1 MADDRAII
9 KALSK
14 QTGEKIKEMPLG
26 SIMFFGSNGY
36 ARAAD
41 GRVMG
46 LNLEGAGITG
56 LSLIGGLTG
65 LTLLQLGYNKISDIS
80 PLAGLT
86 SLTELSLGDNQLT
99 DLSPLAGLTAL
110 KILRLENN
118 QLTDISPLAGL
129 TALTLLS
136 LDRNQLTD
144 VSPLAGLTGLTF
156 LNLSGIRLTDLS
168 PLAGL
173 TALTELYLYSNQ
185 LTDLSPLAGLTA
197 LTSLELSGNQLTGVS
212 PLAGLTHLTT
222 LWLNI
227 NQLTDLSPLAGLTA
241 LTELYLSDNQLT
253 GVSPLAKLT
262 GLTNLS
268 LSENKLTDLSPL
280 AGLTALTKLWLHN
293 NQLTDLSPLYGLK
306 ELKYLDLRH
315 NAITRLPEN
324 MVVSG
329 RPIQWEWKLGEPGLF
344 LAGNP
349 LETPPIEVVQ
359 QGHEA
364 VVNYFQELKKAS
376 VRLLQSKLLLVGN
389 GEVGKTTLMKKLI
402 DNDFQVIPGTEA
414 STHGIHI
421 APWKLEVPFKDTDA
435 AETSETVTL
444 HFWDFGGQDI
454 YHATHQFFLTKRSLY
469 LFVWEVRR
477 EEETRSF
484 DYWLNI
490 VKLLSAESPVIVVM
504 NKADLRTKYI
514 DEAGFKKKFPNIQA
528 FCKVSCLDNRGI
540 GELTGLI
547 RDRLAL
553 MPHLRDKLPRAWVDI
568 RQRLEKERKKKNYIG
583 REEYLA
589 ICREYGLERE
599 RAEFLSGYLHDLGV
613 ILHYRHDPLLENTV
627 ILNPEWAT
635 EAVYALIDR
644 REIQD
649 NRGSFKF
656 DDLKKYWDKQKYP
669 PEKHAQLVRLMETFE
684 LCFNFAGTALH
695 FVPELLPPRGDSPDI
710 SAYQEPGTLRFQYHY
725 DFMPEGIVSRFMARV
740 FYLIHEKKHFWKNGV
755 ELQFE
760 NSLALVQ
767 GEQLNRRLTIA
778 VTGACQRELLA
789 IIRSHFDYIH
799 ASLNMEKDRHFHEM
813 VPCTCTGCAGS
824 ANPYLFAYHTLRKFI
839 DKGETVISC
848 QESVEKVDIY
858 NLVKGFEPTR
868 PSKDL
873 LTAVLAAAFHLQGL
887 ALDMS
892 TREDARTSLIVTLL
906 KVQGF
911 MAGDQG
917 RWGQSA
923 TGKSAGRPD
932 AMIAS
937 DQGLEAIV
945 EAFNLGYLDTAAID
959 KHCIKIFGY
968 DPHGLERNFMV
979 IYADSQDFP
988 GLWEKYKA
996 HLKDISFPYPLSPG
1010 KGIEEKPVR
1019 FAGMRVA
1026 LARHERTGR
1035 QIGIYHVFVNMRAR

>member
-9 KALSK
+9 EALEK
-14 QTGEKIKEMPLG
+14 QLGKKLKKMPLDR
-26 SIMFFGSNGY
+26 IMPYTSNGY

-41 GRVMG
+41 GRVKG
-46 LNLEGAGITG
+46 LNLYNTGITD
-56 LSLIGGLTG
+56 LSLFSGLTG
-65 LTLLQLGYNKISDIS
+65 LTLLELSGNKISDLSPLAGLTALTELYLYNNRLTDIS

-86 SLTELSLGDNQLT
+86 ALKVLYLYENQLT

-110 KILRLENN
+110 TRLHLSNN
-118 QLTDISPLAGL
+118 QLVDVSPLAGL
-129 TALTLLS
+129 TALTTLS
-136 LDRNQLTD
+136 LNDNKLTG
-144 VSPLAGLTGLTF
+144 VSDLAGLTA
-156 LNLSGIRLTDLS
+156 LNILRLENNRLTDLS

-173 TALTELYLYSNQ
+173 TALTELSLNINQLTDISPLAGLTVLTKLYLVRNQ

-197 LTSLELSGNQLTGVS
+197 LTV
-212 PLAGLTHLTT
+212 
-222 LWLNI
+222 
-227 NQLTDLSPLAGLTA
+227 
-241 LTELYLSDNQLT
+241 LYLY
-253 GVSPLAKLT
+253 
-262 GLTNLS
+262 
-268 LSENKLTDLSPL
+268 E
-280 AGLTALTKLWLHN
+280 

-306 ELKYLDLRH
+306 KLKILDLRD
-315 NAITRLPEN
+315 NAITQVPESL
-324 MVVSG
+324 VLTG
-329 RPIQWEWKLGEPGLF
+329 RPMQWERTGSEDGLF

-349 LETPPIEVVQ
+349 LETPPIEVVK

-402 DNDFQVIPGTEA
+402 NNKFKVQPGKEPT
-414 STHGIHI
+414 THGIHI
-421 APWKLEVPFKDTDA
+421 APWKLEVPFTEDDGSTGL
-435 AETSETVTL
+435 ETITL
-444 HFWDFGGQDI
+444 HSWDFGGQDI

-504 NKADLRTKYI
+504 NKSDLRTKYI
-514 DEAGFKKKFPNIQA
+514 DEAGFKAKFPNIQA
-528 FCKVSCLDNRGI
+528 FCQVSCLHNLGI
-540 GELTGLI
+540 RELTALI
-547 RDRLAL
+547 RDQLAL
-553 MPHLRDKLPRAWVDI
+553 MPHLRDRLPRAWVDI

-589 ICREYGLERE
+589 ICREYGLEGE

-656 DDLKKYWDKQKYP
+656 ADLKKYWDKQKYP
-669 PEKHAQLVRLMETFE
+669 PDKHVQLVRLMETFE
-684 LCFNFAGTALH
+684 LCFNFAGTEIH
-695 FVPELLPPRGDSPDI
+695 FVPELQPPRGEAPDI
-710 SAYQEPGTLRFQYHY
+710 SAYQAPGTLRFQYHY

-813 VPCTCTGCAGS
+813 VPCTCEKCRQAETPNFYRYEKLKEALEKNVTRIPCFESFMEVSVDELLARV
-824 ANPYLFAYHTLRKFI
+824 TLP
-839 DKGETVISC
+839 
-848 QESVEKVDIY
+848 KVKHD
-858 NLVKGFEPTR
+858 LVKT
-868 PSKDL
+868 L
-873 LTAVLAAAFHLQGL
+873 VIAAGQLQGL
-887 ALDMS
+887 AASIHTDENS
-892 TREDARTSLIVTLL
+892 RTGFIALL
-906 KVQGF
+906 LTIHGF
-911 MAGDQG
+911 FVKDQS
-917 RWGQSA
+917 RWGWSA
-923 TGKSAGRPD
+923 TGKSIGQVDMKVEGPD
-932 AMIAS
+932 GQA
-937 DQGLEAIV
+937 QAII
-945 EAFNLGYLDTAAID
+945 EAFILKGLNRTVIAA
-959 KHCIKIFGY
+959 HAIKIFDY
-968 DPHGLERNFMV
+968 DPSGLGRNILLV
-979 IYADSQDFP
+979 YAEAEDF
-988 GLWEKYKA
+988 GKLWEEYLA
-996 HLKDISFPYPLSPG
+996 YLPGITYPHRLLANPEELKTGRTDIRLA
-1010 KGIEEKPVR
+1010 R
-1019 FAGMRVA
+1019 
-1026 LARHERTGR
+1026 ARHERNGKKTLL
-1035 QIGIYHVFVNMRAR
+1035 YHLFVNMRARYPGQ